1 MIVIVRQCLHSLNQ
15 EQFLIQT
22 QWQRWIQQVAGI
34 PRLPPKLLWSES
46 ADLKF
51 SASTE
56 EKRGQQESAEQR
68 DHRLAQRRQHRQQER
83 EEQGTSIESGSIT
96 FSSQKPF
103 TCVKKK
109 MIYVAANL
117 VSSIGVLPMYGPWV
131 RIPLKSRNCFR
142 VTLHL
147 LKLQLPLQRSF
158 VFPQFTSPFQ
168 EYIL

>member
-1 MIVIVRQCLHSLNQ
+1 MLIALILLCEEFYPFPFLFILFSFFVIVIVRQCLHSLNQ

-34 PRLPPKLLWSES
+34 PRLPLKLLWSES

-68 DHRLAQRRQHRQQER
+68 DHRLAQRRQHRQQEK

-103 TCVKKK
+103 TCIHDLITFYIHIYIHFLLCFEVK
-109 MIYVAANL
+109 V
-117 VSSIGVLPMYGPWV
+117 
-131 RIPLKSRNCFR
+131 
-142 VTLHL
+142 
-147 LKLQLPLQRSF
+147 QL
-158 VFPQFTSPFQ
+158 
-168 EYIL
+168 

>member
-1 MIVIVRQCLHSLNQ
+1 MTVIVRQCLHSLNQ
-15 EQFLIQT
+15 EQFLIQR
-22 QWQRWIQQVAGI
+22 QWQRWIQQVAGT

-83 EEQGTSIESGSIT
+83 EEQGTSIESGSLT

-103 TCVKKK
+103 T
-109 MIYVAANL
+109 
-117 VSSIGVLPMYGPWV
+117 
-131 RIPLKSRNCFR
+131 
-142 VTLHL
+142 
-147 LKLQLPLQRSF
+147 
-158 VFPQFTSPFQ
+158 
-168 EYIL
+168 

>member
-1 MIVIVRQCLHSLNQ
+1 MTTLGSRSGWNSSFTTETSL
-15 EQFLIQT
+15 ERECRLEIQ
-22 QWQRWIQQVAGI
+22 REH
-34 PRLPPKLLWSES
+34 RR
-46 ADLKF
+46 
-51 SASTE
+51 
-56 EKRGQQESAEQR
+56 KRGQQESAEQR

-142 VTLHL
+142 VTLQL